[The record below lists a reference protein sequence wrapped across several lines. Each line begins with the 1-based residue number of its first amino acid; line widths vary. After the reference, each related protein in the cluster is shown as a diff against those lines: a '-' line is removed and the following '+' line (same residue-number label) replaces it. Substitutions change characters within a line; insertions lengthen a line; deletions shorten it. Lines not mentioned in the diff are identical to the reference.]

1 MQRRIARPSLISI
14 FFHFPLA
21 RLQAA
26 ASKLFFGADN
36 AAVKD
41 KRIVTCQT
49 LSGTG
54 ALTLAAHFIKRTLP
68 GRAIYCS
75 EPTWENHGKVV
86 ADAGLGK
93 LGSYRYWDA
102 GSRGLDYSG
111 MIEDLKAMP
120 EGSIVILHSCA
131 HNPTGEASWAGKAVY
146 CALAEYPAVS
156 AGALLHLIA
165 AAPLQ

>member
-1 MQRRIARPSLISI
+1 MIANHGSFASAAQQLLLPRLL
-14 FFHFPLA
+14 PLA
-21 RLQAA
+21 QLQAA

-41 KRIVTCQT
+41 KRIVSCQT

-68 GRAIYCS
+68 GRAIFCS

-102 GSRGLDYSG
+102 STRGLDYAG
-111 MIEDLKAMP
+111 MIEDLRAMP

-131 HNPTGEASWAGKAVY
+131 HNPTGELGADARCIMASG
-146 CALAEYPAVS
+146 C
-156 AGALLHLIA
+156 
-165 AAPLQ
+165 